1 VRGLLVLWDI
11 DFTLLNAGGVGRAV
25 YVSVFRELF
34 GRDPVAVAPMAG
46 RTERA
51 IIRDTLA
58 ISGIS
63 DPRAQVDA
71 FVAELGRRAP
81 GLREEFAARGHALP
95 GAVAALA
102 TVAALG
108 ARAAVQSVLTGNVR
122 PVAEAKLAAFGL
134 DRYLD
139 LAIGAYGEEHEIRAD
154 LVHLARA
161 RATAAYGRD
170 FGGPAT
176 VLVGDTPLDVVAA
189 AETGARS
196 VAVATGGS
204 TAAELAAAGADRVL
218 PDLTDTAAVL
228 AALAPPSA
236 TVRPAD
242 STAG

>member
-1 VRGLLVLWDI
+1 MRGLLVLWDI
-11 DFTLLNAGGVGRAV
+11 DFTLLNAGGVGRSV

-134 DRYLD
+134 DGYLD

-204 TAAELAAAGADRVL
+204 TAAELAAAGADCVL

>member
-1 VRGLLVLWDI
+1 
-11 DFTLLNAGGVGRAV
+11 
-25 YVSVFRELF
+25 
-34 GRDPVAVAPMAG
+34 
-46 RTERA
+46 
-51 IIRDTLA
+51 
-58 ISGIS
+58 
-63 DPRAQVDA
+63 
-71 FVAELGRRAP
+71 
-81 GLREEFAARGHALP
+81 
-95 GAVAALA
+95 
-102 TVAALG
+102 
-108 ARAAVQSVLTGNVR
+108 VR

-134 DRYLD
+134 DGYLD
-139 LAIGAYGEEHEIRAD
+139 LAIGAYGEEHEIRAE

-161 RATAAYGRD
+161 RAAAAYGRD
-170 FGGPAT
+170 FRGPAT
-176 VLVGDTPLDVVAA
+176 VLVGDTPLDVAAA